1 MAETR
6 RKLAKGQRLVP
17 LPCEVTAEEKQ
28 QFQELAEGVS
38 YGRALVWLMEE
49 RARLLE
55 DRRMLARL
63 LNECLNGPPSPA
75 KAVNPPTSAT
85 NGENIHPAH

>member
-17 LPCEVTAEEKQ
+17 LPCEVTPEEKQ
-28 QFQELAEGVS
+28 QFQELAGEVS

-55 DRRMLARL
+55 SRKVLARL
-63 LNECLNGPPSPA
+63 LNECLNGASPGKTA
-75 KAVNPPTSAT
+75 ANLHQSQ
-85 NGENIHPAH
+85 ESHEL